1 MRHFFTFKNY
11 SPLTCLIKLII
22 KKKNKENPQKYTL
35 IIQLIIFHAP
45 KIFKLSTNHQTMEK
59 ILRPPLSTITTVS
72 SIHFDDHD
80 LFASAITKPAK

>member
-11 SPLTCLIKLII
+11 SPLTRLIKLII
-22 KKKNKENPQKYTL
+22 KKKIKKILKNIQL

-59 ILRPPLSTITTVS
+59 ILRPPLSTITVS